1 MMYNNELL
9 FVDKFLSSLK
19 KLGVEKIP
27 FRNERYRAGVREM
40 KRCFRSIEPS
50 IDKSVRDIKLLFLDG
65 GEGDFVEAIM
75 ELNDGKSISF
85 ELHNPYYEM
94 ATIKMTDKMVQGI
107 MQDRDLNLSNDIILD
122 LTKAFCAGAEVKILT
137 Q

>member
-19 KLGVEKIP
+19 ELKVEKIP
-27 FRNERYRAGVREM
+27 FKNDRYRAGVRAM
-40 KRCFRSIEPS
+40 QLYFRSIES
-50 IDKSVRDIKLLFLDG
+50 NIDKSVRDIKLLFLDG
-65 GEGDFVEAIM
+65 GEGDFVDAIM

-94 ATIKMTDKMVQGI
+94 ATIKMSESTVNGI
-107 MQDRDLNLSNDIILD
+107 MQDNDLKLSNDIILE
-122 LTKAFCAGAEVKILT
+122 LTKSFCDGARVEISK
-137 Q
+137 